1 MGFREEGRLKNHV
14 KIDDCYFDDL
24 LMALEMKDNHQKN
37 DFSIRVMTE
46 SDIDSLSHTF
56 CFPWTT
62 FQKTLEKWQQYY
74 VEQQAHGRTVCLLEA
89 SNQLIGYGSLLRV
102 SQYPYFRDN
111 KIPEI
116 NDIWIKEELRNR
128 GFGKALITH
137 LENMARDE
145 DYEQIGIGV
154 GLYRDYG
161 PAQKLYVEMGY
172 APDGKG
178 ITYKYVYVTPGK
190 PYPVD
195 DDLIT
200 WMQKAL

>member
-1 MGFREEGRLKNHV
+1 MCIRS
-14 KIDDCYFDDL
+14 
-24 LMALEMKDNHQKN
+24 
-37 DFSIRVMTE
+37 DFSIRVLKE
-46 SDIDSLSHTF
+46 SDIDSLCHTF

-62 FQKTLEKWQQYY
+62 HQVTLEKWRRYY
-74 VEQQAHGRTVCLLEA
+74 AEHQANNRIVCLLEA
-89 SNQLIGYGSLLRV
+89 SNQLIGYGSLLHF
-102 SQYPYFRDN
+102 SQHPYFKDN

-137 LENMARDE
+137 LENRAHEEGDE
-145 DYEQIGIGV
+145 KIGIGV

-172 APDGKG
+172 VPDGKG
-178 ITYKYVYVTPGK
+178 ITYKYVYVTPGE

-195 DDLIT
+195 DDLIV
-200 WMQKAL
+200 WMQKTL